1 MLATLHDGSAE
12 VAIAKI
18 TKRVATDFSG
28 NKYTWEISQFDD
40 STGDQ
45 ILLTAI

>member
-1 MLATLHDGSAE
+1 MLGTLNDGSAE

-28 NKYTWEISQFDD
+28 NKYTWVMSQYDD
-40 STGDQ
+40 SSGDQ